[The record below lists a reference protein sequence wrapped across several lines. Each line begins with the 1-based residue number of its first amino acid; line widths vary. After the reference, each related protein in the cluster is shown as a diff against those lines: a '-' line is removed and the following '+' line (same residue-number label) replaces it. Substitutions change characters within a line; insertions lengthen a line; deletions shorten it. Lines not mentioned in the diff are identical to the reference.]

1 VLGEIRKAKSSAQRS
16 MRTEVTRVVVNLP
29 PAESQPLELAL
40 DDLREA
46 GRVTGEIELE
56 PADELRVEVELA
68 GPDAG

>member
-1 VLGEIRKAKSSAQRS
+1 
-16 MRTEVTRVVVNLP
+16 MRTEVTRVVVYLP
-29 PAESQPLELAL
+29 PAESQPLELAI

-68 GPDAG
+68 DPEERSGGSLAGGVEAGAE